1 MEGPEHKLQRKIIGP
16 AFTSLSIR
24 NMTPVFVQKAQELC
38 ERWDSILSDELSAP
52 TLDTEVSNQ
61 PSEGVIDVAH
71 WLSRASFDVIGLAGF
86 NYHFHALE
94 DESEEIYLA
103 YRRMFRISDKG
114 LRLRGLLDLYIPQL
128 RRVWVSTIKGRLS
141 RCIFML
147 YLYLLQP
154 TRDTTAIDESLRQID
169 QFGKKLIAKKKNS
182 LATEQKHPA
191 EIKEKD
197 LLSVL
202 SSCLLCGGLRMS

>member
-1 MEGPEHKLQRKIIGP
+1 MEGSEHKLQRKIIGP

-38 ERWDSILSDELSAP
+38 ERWDSILSDELSTP

-61 PSEGVIDVAH
+61 LSEGIIDVAH
-71 WLSRASFDVIGLAGF
+71 WFSRASFDVIGLAGF

-103 YRRMFRISDKG
+103 YRRMFKICDKG
-114 LRLRGLLDLYIPQL
+114 LNLRGLLDLYLPQL
-128 RRVWVSTIKGRLS
+128 RRVWVSTIKGYLS
-141 RCIFML
+141 RCLFML

-154 TRDTTAIDESLRQID
+154 TKDTTAIDRSLRQID
-169 QFGKKLIAKKKNS
+169 KFGKKLIAKKKHS
-182 LATEQKHPA
+182 LATEQK
-191 EIKEKD
+191 EVKEKD
-197 LLSVL
+197 LLSIL
-202 SSCLLCGGLRMS
+202 SSCLLCGGLYMS